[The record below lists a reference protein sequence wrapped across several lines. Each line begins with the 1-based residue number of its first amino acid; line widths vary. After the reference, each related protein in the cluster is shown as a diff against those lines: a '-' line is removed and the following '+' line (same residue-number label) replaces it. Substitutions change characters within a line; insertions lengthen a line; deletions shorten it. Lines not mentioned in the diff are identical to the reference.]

1 MEGHK
6 PHAGWYLDPHGQP
19 GMKRYWDGE
28 QWTDQYREVPDS
40 SPPEPSLQAPER
52 RYASLRTIAGIYQV
66 LAWVIAGIGGIGV
79 IVSATSTD
87 NGGLVLIVGAIYV
100 FFIVLSMLAFA
111 RSSGSCCRWRRAR
124 GQRHGPSSRCG
135 MPRCRERYAR
145 RSAIWRATRE
155 AIAMMV
161 IIGLTPIELGRRLP
175 SAT

>member
-111 RSSGSCCRWRRAR
+111 AFIRLMLSVEESTRTTARAVV
-124 GQRHGPSSRCG
+124 
-135 MPRCRERYAR
+135 
-145 RSAIWRATRE
+145 
-155 AIAMMV
+155 AMRDAPV
-161 IIGLTPIELGRRLP
+161 
-175 SAT
+175 S

>member
-1 MEGHK
+1 
-6 PHAGWYLDPHGQP
+6 
-19 GMKRYWDGE
+19 MKRYWDGE

-111 RSSGSCCRWRRAR
+111 AFIRLMLSVEESTRTTARAVV
-124 GQRHGPSSRCG
+124 
-135 MPRCRERYAR
+135 
-145 RSAIWRATRE
+145 
-155 AIAMMV
+155 AMRDAPV
-161 IIGLTPIELGRRLP
+161 
-175 SAT
+175 S